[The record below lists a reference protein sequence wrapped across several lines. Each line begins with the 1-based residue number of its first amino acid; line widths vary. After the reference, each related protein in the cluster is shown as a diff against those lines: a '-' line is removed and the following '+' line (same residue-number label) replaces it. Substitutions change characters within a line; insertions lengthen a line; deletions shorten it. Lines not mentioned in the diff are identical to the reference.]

1 MIQNDLQCP
10 LASRN
15 VCKTLVVRNMEDG
28 EENKVMGIF
37 KESFGDVY
45 NREKDF
51 WRDLI
56 EIDPTIVLVMND
68 KIVGASS
75 VRTPQLIRNQS
86 VSWIDLI
93 AVDPK
98 YRRMEL
104 GTKLLEESERMM
116 NDMGAK
122 KGRLFTEVNN
132 TGAVSFYSKHDWE
145 VSERT
150 EWGYKHAHR
159 LTMEKRL

>member
-1 MIQNDLQCP
+1 MASREIECP
-10 LASRN
+10 LVSKSMCRS
-15 VCKTLVVRNMEDG
+15 LIVRDMDDG
-28 EENKVMGIF
+28 EEEKVMEIF

-45 NREKDF
+45 NREEAF
-51 WRDLI
+51 WKDLI

-68 KIVGASS
+68 EIIGASS

-93 AVDPK
+93 AVDPNF
-98 YRRMEL
+98 RRMEL
-104 GTKLLEESERMM
+104 GTKLLEESEKMM
-116 NDMGAK
+116 EIMGAK

-132 TGAVSFYSKHDWE
+132 TGAVSFYSKHKWE

>member
-1 MIQNDLQCP
+1 MESRALNCP
-10 LASRN
+10 TASKN
-15 VCKTLVVRNMEDG
+15 VCKNLFIRDMQEG
-28 EENKVMGIF
+28 EEEEVMSIF

-45 NREKDF
+45 NTEKDF

-56 EIDPTIVLVMND
+56 DIDPTIVLVMNE
-68 KIVGASS
+68 KIIGASS

-93 AVDPK
+93 AVAPI
-98 YRRMEL
+98 YRRMEFGSELL
-104 GTKLLEESERMM
+104 GESEQLM
-116 NDMGAK
+116 DEMGAK

-132 TGAVSFYSKHDWE
+132 TGAVSFYSKHNWE

-159 LTMEKRL
+159 LTMEKIL